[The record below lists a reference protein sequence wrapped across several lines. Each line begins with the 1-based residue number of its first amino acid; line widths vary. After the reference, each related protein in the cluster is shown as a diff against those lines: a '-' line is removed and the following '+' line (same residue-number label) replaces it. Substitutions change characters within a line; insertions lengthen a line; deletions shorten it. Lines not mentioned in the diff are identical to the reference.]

1 MPDILRAG
9 KGMTP
14 RGVFRFKSF
23 EEADEWL
30 LEMKTLP
37 EKSWAAG
44 VDLLGEDL
52 PKILQAFKKAMLGLP
67 NGAIREMEAT
77 DLSQHTVVRLSERE
91 WQTRNSRSA
100 RIYS

>member
-1 MPDILRAG
+1 MQRMPDILRVG

-44 VDLLGEDL
+44 VDLLGEDP
-52 PKILQAFKKAMLGLP
+52 PKILQAFKKNHAW
-67 NGAIREMEAT
+67 T
-77 DLSQHTVVRLSERE
+77 TE
-91 WQTRNSRSA
+91 WCHTRNGSHRFVA
-100 RIYS
+100 AHCGQTF